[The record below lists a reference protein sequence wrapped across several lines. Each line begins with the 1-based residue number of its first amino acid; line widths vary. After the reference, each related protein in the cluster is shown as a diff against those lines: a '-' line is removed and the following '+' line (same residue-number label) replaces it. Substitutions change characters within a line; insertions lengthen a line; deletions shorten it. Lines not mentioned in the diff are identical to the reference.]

1 MKIYSSIP
9 WIALPILSSSVLSF
23 TTTTNRSFGNTP
35 KLSTLQTSWSLSS
48 TTSSSSSS
56 SASTEAVEENVS
68 KLKKVLEREYTTFFN
83 PMYTNY
89 YAKDVTFTD
98 PMTTLSG
105 VQAYQNNVD
114 MLASRTGLGKFLF
127 KDASISLHSV
137 IGGEVASSIDA
148 SGGDATIGDIV
159 TRWTLRLSVPIIP
172 WKPTARFTG
181 ISIYKV
187 KPTNDN
193 IGVSIT
199 GQIDYWDS
207 VNIKP
212 NSSGEYRS
220 VETGA
225 AVNDF
230 LDQLKPNGFQAQSA
244 APELP
249 YQLLRR
255 GDGYEVRKYPSYTG
269 VKLPYKRRDEGFGSL
284 GAFTKGMSPLS
295 PALMDVQKDDISDK
309 YMMWP
314 LAYTLPGESKAVA
327 PKDAI
332 EKAGE
337 GQWRTIKV
345 VDAPSKVIAVR
356 EFSDASMEPV
366 VRNADRELREFLSR
380 DGLAPSDDSE
390 DLVQFAQYDAIFSM
404 GRRRGEV
411 WVELADDGHPW

>member
-1 MKIYSSIP
+1 MNKEIETIFPAQNLNNFIEQPRTKMKIYSSIA

-23 TTTTNRSFGNTP
+23 TSTRTFSNIRKLPSLNT
-35 KLSTLQTSWSLSS
+35 SSSLSS
-48 TTSSSSSS
+48 TTSSSSP
-56 SASTEAVEENVS
+56 TEVIEENVL

-89 YAKDVTFTD
+89 YSKDVTFTD

-137 IGGEVASSIDA
+137 TGGEV
-148 SGGDATIGDIV
+148 GGDNIISDIV

-187 KPTNDN
+187 QPTNDDV
-193 IGVSIT
+193 GVSIT

-212 NSSGEYRS
+212 NSNGEYMS
-220 VETGA
+220 VETGV

-230 LDQLKPNGFQAQSA
+230 LDQLKPNGFQAQTA

-255 GDGYEVRKYPSYTG
+255 GDGYEG
-269 VKLPYKRRDEGFGSL
+269 ECQFID
-284 GAFTKGMSPLS
+284 GM
-295 PALMDVQKDDISDK
+295 KIS
-309 YMMWP
+309 
-314 LAYTLPGESKAVA
+314 T
-327 PKDAI
+327 
-332 EKAGE
+332 
-337 GQWRTIKV
+337 
-345 VDAPSKVIAVR
+345 
-356 EFSDASMEPV
+356 
-366 VRNADRELREFLSR
+366 
-380 DGLAPSDDSE
+380 
-390 DLVQFAQYDAIFSM
+390 
-404 GRRRGEV
+404 
-411 WVELADDGHPW
+411 